1 MNKIHFNNFFKY
13 LVIILF
19 FYNIFSL
26 FVLFTNNGT
35 IKRIMWR
42 FSPYDYN
49 EIMFFPN
56 NYKKL
61 SLKES
66 RNITIMTQL
75 LELNISKN
83 TMDPNF
89 WNYKL
94 ILDNYSKRTDKNF
107 EITFLNLLVLSKNNP
122 SKVTD
127 LKKYFFKNYK
137 LFSENNK
144 TKILKNFENN

>member
-1 MNKIHFNNFFKY
+1 
-13 LVIILF
+13 
-19 FYNIFSL
+19 
-26 FVLFTNNGT
+26 
-35 IKRIMWR
+35 MWR